1 MLQTFHFSC
10 LSSFMLETF
19 VLYAWE
25 NSGPFT
31 SKNNP
36 LEIPDYI
43 GGFNL
48 PSESGE
54 TLLDLFYQCLG
65 LLFRGTLVNKA
76 LVKGLSRLSP

>member
-1 MLQTFHFSC
+1 
-10 LSSFMLETF
+10 MLETF

-54 TLLDLFYQCLG
+54 SLSDLFYQRLE
-65 LLFRGTLVNKA
+65 LLFAA
-76 LVKGLSRLSP
+76 LLLIG